1 MNRFER
7 LYQRSCITR
16 LYQRKNIESNED
28 STKVSPKNFLD
39 KHCMTKVVI
48 LVDSI
53 FSAGTV
59 TLQLRVHKATVSEVK
74 RAQYDDG
81 EDSGDDL

>member
-1 MNRFER
+1 
-7 LYQRSCITR
+7 
-16 LYQRKNIESNED
+16 
-28 STKVSPKNFLD
+28 
-39 KHCMTKVVI
+39 MTKVVI